1 MSVRIYEC
9 PNCCP
14 LDTEFNVIDLYET
27 FTTDF
32 DVAAFQ
38 DAVWTPGITHF
49 ILSYNAQIP
58 RTVLAELREQDS

>member
-1 MSVRIYEC
+1 
-9 PNCCP
+9 
-14 LDTEFNVIDLYET
+14 LDTEFNVIDLYKT

-49 ILSYNAQIP
+49 ILSYNAQIS
-58 RTVLAELREQDS
+58 RRVLAELREEDS